1 MKADLWK
8 TLTAREGQQVAPGKV
23 ITSLFRRPAAS
34 CRGWRRACFNIS
46 RCLACW
52 KPVRWPECA
61 TRWSEAIPANID
73 RGVPI
78 PPPSPAAA
86 AVSTAPSPTRD
97 ICLVRR
103 QKCCVRD
110 NWVVLS
116 LPHDR
121 WQSTRNPPVTLRAS
135 ALILASG

>member
-34 CRGWRRACFNIS
+34 CRGWRRACFTSAGVWHAGS
-46 RCLACW
+46 RSAGQS
-52 KPVRWPECA
+52 A
-61 TRWSEAIPANID
+61 
-73 RGVPI
+73 RGVGPKPSLQTLTLASPI
-78 PPPSPAAA
+78 PPPSPAA